1 MLNLNELIVN
11 LDRMLR
17 RLIGE
22 HVELVVLTA
31 TELGAVRVDLGQME
45 QVLTNLVVNARDAM
59 GEGGTLTIR
68 TENVDLD
75 DESTR
80 NDLELEPGKYVRVT
94 VSNNGLGMKPEVVAR
109 VFEPFFTTKGVGE
122 GTGLGLSTCYGIV
135 KQNGGHI
142 AVESVLNE
150 GTTFKIYLP
159 LLTES
164 PDALRADE
172 SEHTDDVLTGS
183 ETVLLV

>member
-80 NDLELEPGKYVRVT
+80 NDLELEPGKYVNQAQRVREAHSDL
-94 VSNNGLGMKPEVVAR
+94 SNL
-109 VFEPFFTTKGVGE
+109 F
-122 GTGLGLSTCYGIV
+122 
-135 KQNGGHI
+135 
-142 AVESVLNE
+142 
-150 GTTFKIYLP
+150 
-159 LLTES
+159 
-164 PDALRADE
+164 
-172 SEHTDDVLTGS
+172 
-183 ETVLLV
+183 